1 MDAKNRARLA
11 ANRLKVKRDTEIARR
26 RLRAGEMWEDIHA
39 DGVMMSAI
47 ITATASA
54 GGVEPS
60 NPKRCKTCGVK
71 AEVDKRGDC
80 RACKLRANLRR
91 AKIEQGREIPR

>member
-1 MDAKNRARLA
+1 MDAKKRAKYEQD
-11 ANRLKVKRDTEIARR
+11 RLKVKRDIEIARR

-60 NPKRCKTCGVK
+60 CPKRCKTCGVK
-71 AEVDKRGDC
+71 AEVDNRGDC
-80 RACKLRANLRR
+80 RGCKLRADLRR
-91 AKIEQGREIPR
+91 AKIEQGN